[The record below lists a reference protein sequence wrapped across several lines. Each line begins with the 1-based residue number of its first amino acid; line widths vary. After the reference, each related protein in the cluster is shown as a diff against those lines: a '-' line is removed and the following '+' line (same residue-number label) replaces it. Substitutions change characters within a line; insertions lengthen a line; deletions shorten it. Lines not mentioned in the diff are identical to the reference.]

1 MRVRKEPDLPNGTIE
16 PKRLLNINEA
26 MVYLGIGRSG
36 AMKYLEE
43 IGAKVKI
50 GSRTLYDKWVIDDV
64 ISSQHNQ
71 SDQSNIEK
79 ENL

>member
-1 MRVRKEPDLPNGTIE
+1 
-16 PKRLLNINEA
+16 
-26 MVYLGIGRSG
+26 MVYLGIGRAG
-36 AMKYLEE
+36 AIKYLEE

-50 GSRTLYDKWVIDDV
+50 GRRTLYDKWVIDDV

-71 SDQSNIEK
+71 SDTEK